1 MVPVLIS
8 CCGAY
13 CTNYD
18 IVLAHAW
25 RGTLWREV
33 AEGSLSALAR
43 THSYFCRRLLRVD
56 FLPRR
61 SWVEASN
68 MSSALIWHAARG
80 WSRPVP
86 ATPLTFFQALLL
98 VYAALHCL
106 LFPSTTDLFRAFLLK
121 DRDIAQPYSAWIW
134 SPTLTWALSA
144 GAMAGIA
151 CWLLLETRFSS
162 LSISSS
168 RGPIFTIT

>member
-13 CTNYD
+13 SRNLHRTGPC
-18 IVLAHAW
+18 LAQLFGERSPKGPFPRSLALIATFAAVSYAW
-25 RGTLWREV
+25 IFFR
-33 AEGSLSALAR
+33 A
-43 THSYFCRRLLRVD
+43 D
-56 FLPRR
+56 
-61 SWVEASN
+61 SWVGASN

-121 DRDIAQPYSAWIW
+121 DRDIARPYSAWIW

-151 CWLLLETRFSS
+151 CWLMLETRQQFIYFQFWGP
-162 LSISSS
+162 LSI
-168 RGPIFTIT
+168 T